1 MWMDPLFHLAP
12 CLRRVEQQDGLLAC
26 LILMLFAQT
35 LLGALATTLAGSLS
49 FASNSGSM
57 NLPHDSPYS
66 NHVRPMEPGSD
77 DGVEVIFQHDKK
89 VAAPSRLVSVLKT
102 SAVYSLECVKRAIT
116 DLGYGEVSESRQRVV
131 PN

>member
-1 MWMDPLFHLAP
+1 
-12 CLRRVEQQDGLLAC
+12 
-26 LILMLFAQT
+26 
-35 LLGALATTLAGSLS
+35 
-49 FASNSGSM
+49 
-57 NLPHDSPYS
+57 
-66 NHVRPMEPGSD
+66 MEPGSD